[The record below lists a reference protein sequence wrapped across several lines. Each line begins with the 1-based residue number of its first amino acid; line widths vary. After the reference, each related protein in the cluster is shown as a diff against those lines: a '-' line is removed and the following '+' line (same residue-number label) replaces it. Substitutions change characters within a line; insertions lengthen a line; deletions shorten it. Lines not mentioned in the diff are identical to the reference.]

1 MERAVIS
8 FKFVPCQTQTV
19 TLFIS
24 VYRFSYIFIWFWL
37 PGIILSFCFLFVLK
51 HRVCLSNKFPQE
63 TVYCR
68 HLHSSGYLSLLMVT
82 RCVVCVEHEQWH
94 HHISAPFTPALR
106 VQVLTAVFSWTWCR
120 HSDISAFT
128 GGEKVTNG
136 GKKYQVFFVAS
147 QLWHC
152 WSFSLAP
159 PTHKKWL

>member
-1 MERAVIS
+1 MEKAVIS

-51 HRVCLSNKFPQE
+51 HRVCLSNKIPQE

-82 RCVVCVEHEQWH
+82 ARSSPCC
-94 HHISAPFTPALR
+94 LC
-106 VQVLTAVFSWTWCR
+106 WTWTVTSPHLRPIYPSAKSASAYCSILLNLVSPLR
-120 HSDISAFT
+120 HQCFYRRRKSYKWRQKISSLFLLHL
-128 GGEKVTNG
+128 
-136 GKKYQVFFVAS
+136 S
-147 QLWHC
+147 